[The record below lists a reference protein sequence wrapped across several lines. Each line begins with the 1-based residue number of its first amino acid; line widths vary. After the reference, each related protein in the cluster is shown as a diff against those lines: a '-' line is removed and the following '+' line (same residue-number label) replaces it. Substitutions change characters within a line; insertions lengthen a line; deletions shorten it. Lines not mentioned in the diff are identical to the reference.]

1 MEDKTIVADAKIIEE
16 SLEKPRA
23 SYAPPTPLSLKEV
36 GLNRDML
43 IHLIVKTLYYAGE
56 VTGGYLANRLKL
68 PYTIVD
74 ELIEFIKTER
84 LCEVKGMAGIGKTAY
99 KYVITSLGRDRAR
112 EFLEINLYTGPAPVP
127 LSQYTDMIKKH
138 ACSRSYITQETIA
151 KEFSHLVLSKQ
162 MMDMLGPAI
171 NSGKSMFVY
180 GAPGNGKSIVSESIG
195 KMLGGEIFIPH
206 SIDVDGVII
215 TVFDPINHR
224 PVDGEKIPDSGG
236 YRSPILN
243 DTEDFDQRWVRCRRP
258 FVFTGGELTLE
269 MLDLSFNEISKF
281 YEAPFQVKANGG
293 VFLIDDFGRQLVR
306 PKDLLNRWIV
316 PLEKRVDYLTLHTGK
331 KFEVPFDALII
342 FSTNLRPQE
351 LVDEAFFRRIRYK
364 VHFEN
369 PTLEQYKEIFKNYC
383 RSKNIVYN
391 PIIVDY
397 IQSEFHQKH
406 NLELRCCHPRDI
418 IEQVSDIARY
428 LNMPPALTK
437 ELVDGACNSYF
448 VKQVAG

>member
-1 MEDKTIVADAKIIEE
+1 MENRTILTEARPVDEGAERPKV
-16 SLEKPRA
+16 
-23 SYAPPTPLSLKEV
+23 SYTPLIPASLKDV

-43 IHLIVKTLYYAGE
+43 IHLIVKVLYYAGE
-56 VTGGYLANRLKL
+56 VTGAYLAGRLKL

-74 ELIEFIKTER
+74 ELIEFVKNER
-84 LCEVKGMAGIGKTAY
+84 MCEVKGMAGIGKTAY
-99 KYVITSLGRDRAR
+99 KYAITSLGRDRAR
-112 EFLEINLYTGPAPVP
+112 EFLEINQYTGPAPVP
-127 LSQYTDMIKKH
+127 LVQYTEMIKNE
-138 ACSRSYITQETIA
+138 AATRSYITQETIV
-151 KEFSHLVLSKQ
+151 KEFSHLVLTKHV
-162 MMDMLGPAI
+162 MDMLGPAI
-171 NSGKSMFVY
+171 DSGKSMFIY
-180 GAPGNGKSIVSESIG
+180 GAPGNGKSVVSESIG
-195 KMLGGEIFIPH
+195 RMLGGEVFIPH
-206 SIDVDGVII
+206 AIDVDGVII

-224 PVDGEKIPDSGG
+224 PVNGDKIPDSSG
-236 YRSPILN
+236 YRSPILSE
-243 DTEDFDQRWVRCRRP
+243 TEDFDQRWVRCKRP

-331 KFEVPFDALII
+331 KFELPFDALII

-364 VHFEN
+364 IHFDN
-369 PTLEQYKEIFKNYC
+369 PTLEQYKEICKNYC

-397 IQSEFHQKH
+397 IQTEFYQKH
-406 NLELRCCHPRDI
+406 NLDLRCCHPRDI
-418 IEQVSDIARY
+418 IEQVIDIARY
-428 LNMPPALTK
+428 LNVPPALTK
-437 ELVDGACNSYF
+437 ELVDSACNSYF
-448 VKQVAG
+448 VK

>member
-1 MEDKTIVADAKIIEE
+1 MDDDIVITDVKSEEPREKT
-16 SLEKPRA
+16 L
-23 SYAPPTPLSLKEV
+23 SYAPGTPVSLREV

-43 IHLIVKTLYYAGE
+43 IHLIVKTLYYSGE
-56 VTGGYLANRLKL
+56 VTGSYLAQRLRL

-74 ELIEFIKTER
+74 ELIEFIKVER
-84 LCEVKGMAGIGKTAY
+84 LCEVKGMAGIGKPAY
-99 KYVITSLGRDRAR
+99 KYAITSLGRDRAK
-112 EFLEINLYTGPAPVP
+112 EFLEINQYTGPAPVP
-127 LSQYTDMIKKH
+127 LAQYVEMIH
-138 ACSRSYITQETIA
+138 RQAAARSYITQEGIA
-151 KEFSHLVLSKQ
+151 RAFSHLVMSKQ
-162 MMDMLGPAI
+162 MLDMLGPAI

-180 GAPGNGKSIVSESIG
+180 GAPGNGKSVVSEAIG
-195 KMLGGEIFIPH
+195 HILGGEIYIPH
-206 SIDVDGVII
+206 AIDVDGVVI
-215 TVFDPINHR
+215 TIFDPINHK
-224 PVDGEKIPDSGG
+224 PIEGVKIPDSIG
-236 YRSPILN
+236 YRSPILS
-243 DTEDFDQRWVRCRRP
+243 EDEDYDHRWIRCRRP

-364 VHFEN
+364 IQFNN
-369 PTLEQYKEIFKNYC
+369 PTMEEYKEIFKNYC
-383 RSKNIVYN
+383 RGKNITYN

-397 IQSEFHQKH
+397 VQNDYYQRY

-418 IEQVSDIARY
+418 IEQVIDIARY
-428 LNMPPALTK
+428 MNVAPALTK
-437 ELVDGACNSYF
+437 ELVDDACNSYF
-448 VKQVAG
+448 VK

>member
-1 MEDKTIVADAKIIEE
+1 MKSMEDRTILTQARIIEE
-16 SLEKPRA
+16 SAERA
-23 SYAPPTPLSLKEV
+23 TASFTPSIPTSLREV

-43 IHLIVKTLYYAGE
+43 IHLIVKVLYYAGE
-56 VTGGYLANRLKL
+56 VTGAYLAGRLKL

-74 ELIEFIKTER
+74 ELIEFIKSER
-84 LCEVKGMAGIGKTAY
+84 MCEVKGMAGIGKTAY
-99 KYVITSLGRDRAR
+99 KYAVTSLGRDRAR
-112 EFLEINLYTGPAPVP
+112 EFLEINQYTGPAPVP
-127 LSQYTDMIKKH
+127 LEQYTEMTKKQ
-138 ACSRSYITQETIA
+138 AASRSYITQETIV

-162 MMDMLGPAI
+162 MMDTLGPAI

-195 KMLGGEIFIPH
+195 RMLGGEVFIPH
-206 SIDVDGVII
+206 ALDVDGVII

-224 PVDGEKIPDSGG
+224 PMDGDKIPNSGG
-236 YRSPILN
+236 YRSPILS
-243 DTEDFDQRWVRCRRP
+243 EVEEFDQRWVRCKRP
-258 FVFTGGELTLE
+258 FVFAGGELTLE

-331 KFEVPFDALII
+331 KFELPFDALII

-364 VHFEN
+364 VHFDN
-369 PTLEQYKEIFKNYC
+369 PTLEQFKEIFKNYC

-397 IQSEFHQKH
+397 VQTEFYQKH

-418 IEQVSDIARY
+418 IEQVVDIARY

-437 ELVDGACNSYF
+437 ELVDSACNSYF
-448 VKQVAG
+448 VK

>member
-1 MEDKTIVADAKIIEE
+1 MDDDIIMTDVKSEE
-16 SLEKPRA
+16 PREKPL
-23 SYAPPTPLSLKEV
+23 SYAPGTPVSLREV

-43 IHLIVKTLYYAGE
+43 IHLIVKILYYSGE
-56 VTGGYLANRLKL
+56 VTGSYLAQRLRL

-74 ELIEFIKTER
+74 ELIEFIKVER
-84 LCEVKGMAGIGKTAY
+84 LCEVKGMAGIGKPAY
-99 KYVITSLGRDRAR
+99 KYAITSLGRDRAR
-112 EFLEINLYTGPAPVP
+112 EFLEINQYTGPAPVP
-127 LSQYTDMIKKH
+127 LVQYVEMIH
-138 ACSRSYITQETIA
+138 RQAAARSYITQESIA
-151 KEFSHLVLSKQ
+151 RAFSHLVLNKQ
-162 MMDMLGPAI
+162 MLDMLGPAI

-180 GAPGNGKSIVSESIG
+180 GAPGNGKSVVSEAIG
-195 KMLGGEIFIPH
+195 HILGGEIYIPH
-206 SIDVDGVII
+206 AIDVDGVVI
-215 TVFDPINHR
+215 TIFDPINHK
-224 PVDGEKIPDSGG
+224 PVDEVKVSDSIG
-236 YRSPILN
+236 YRSPILS
-243 DTEDFDQRWVRCRRP
+243 EDEDYDHRWIRCRRP

-364 VHFEN
+364 IQFNN
-369 PTLEQYKEIFKNYC
+369 PTMEEYKEIFKNYC
-383 RSKNIVYN
+383 RGKNITYN

-397 IQSEFHQKH
+397 IQNDYYQRYSI
-406 NLELRCCHPRDI
+406 ELRCCHPRDI
-418 IEQVSDIARY
+418 IEQVIDIARY
-428 LNMPPALTK
+428 MNVAPALTK
-437 ELVDGACNSYF
+437 ELVDDACNSYF
-448 VKQVAG
+448 VK

>member
-1 MEDKTIVADAKIIEE
+1 MKSMEDRTILTQARIIEE
-16 SLEKPRA
+16 SAERA
-23 SYAPPTPLSLKEV
+23 TASFTPSIPASLREV

-43 IHLIVKTLYYAGE
+43 IHLIVKVLYYAGE
-56 VTGGYLANRLKL
+56 VTGAYLAGRLKL

-74 ELIEFIKTER
+74 GLIEFIKSER
-84 LCEVKGMAGIGKTAY
+84 MCEVKGMAGIGKTAY
-99 KYVITSLGRDRAR
+99 KYAVTSLGRDRAR
-112 EFLEINLYTGPAPVP
+112 EFLEINQYTGPAPVP
-127 LSQYTDMIKKH
+127 LAQYTEMIKKQ
-138 ACSRSYITQETIA
+138 AASRSYITQETIV

-162 MMDMLGPAI
+162 MMDTLGPAI

-180 GAPGNGKSIVSESIG
+180 GAPGNGKSVVSESIG
-195 KMLGGEIFIPH
+195 RMLGGEVFIPH
-206 SIDVDGVII
+206 ALDVDGVII

-224 PVDGEKIPDSGG
+224 PMDGDKIPDSGG
-236 YRSPILN
+236 YRSPILS
-243 DTEDFDQRWVRCRRP
+243 EVEEFDQRWVRCKRP
-258 FVFTGGELTLE
+258 FVFAGGELTLE

-331 KFEVPFDALII
+331 KFELPFDALII

-364 VHFEN
+364 IYFDN

-397 IQSEFHQKH
+397 VQTEFYQKH
-406 NLELRCCHPRDI
+406 NLEIR
-418 IEQVSDIARY
+418 
-428 LNMPPALTK
+428 
-437 ELVDGACNSYF
+437 
-448 VKQVAG
+448 

>member
-1 MEDKTIVADAKIIEE
+1 MEDRTIVTDAKVVEE
-16 SLEKPRA
+16 GAEKPEA
-23 SYAPPTPLSLKEV
+23 SYIPATPISLKEV

-43 IHLIVKTLYYAGE
+43 IHLIVKVLYYAGE
-56 VTGGYLANRLKL
+56 VTGSYLAQRLKL

-74 ELIEFIKTER
+74 ELIEFIKSER
-84 LCEVKGMAGIGKTAY
+84 MCEVKGMSGIGKTAY
-99 KYVITSLGRDRAR
+99 RYAITTLGRDRAR
-112 EFLEINLYTGPAPVP
+112 EFLEINQYTGPAPVP
-127 LSQYTDMIKKH
+127 LGQYTEMIKKM
-138 ACSRSYITQETIA
+138 ALARSYITQENIA
-151 KEFSHLVLSKQ
+151 KAFSHLVLSKQ
-162 MMDMLGPAI
+162 MLDTLGPAV

-180 GAPGNGKSIVSESIG
+180 GAPGNGKSVVSEAIG
-195 KMLGGEIFIPH
+195 RMLGGEIFIPH
-206 SIDVDGVII
+206 AIDVDGVII
-215 TVFDPINHR
+215 TVFDPINHQ
-224 PVDGEKIPDSGG
+224 PFDGEKIPDGNG
-236 YRSPILN
+236 FRSPILSEA
-243 DTEDFDQRWVRCRRP
+243 EDIDHRWVRCRRP

-331 KFEVPFDALII
+331 KFELPFDALII

-364 VHFEN
+364 IQFNN
-369 PTLEQYKEIFKNYC
+369 PTLEEYKEIFKNYC
-383 RSKNIVYN
+383 RGKGIVYN

-397 IQSEFHQKH
+397 VQGEFYQKY

-418 IEQVSDIARY
+418 IEQVIDIARY
-428 LNMPPALTK
+428 VNVPPALTK
-437 ELVDGACNSYF
+437 ELIDSACNSYF
-448 VKQVAG
+448 VK

>member
-1 MEDKTIVADAKIIEE
+1 MEDRTILTQARIIEE
-16 SLEKPRA
+16 SAERA
-23 SYAPPTPLSLKEV
+23 TASFTPSIPASLREV

-43 IHLIVKTLYYAGE
+43 IHLIVKVLYYAGE
-56 VTGGYLANRLKL
+56 VTGAYLAGRLKL

-74 ELIEFIKTER
+74 GLIEFIKSER
-84 LCEVKGMAGIGKTAY
+84 MCEVKGMAGIGKTAY
-99 KYVITSLGRDRAR
+99 KYAVTSLGRDRAR
-112 EFLEINLYTGPAPVP
+112 EFLEINQYTGPAPVP
-127 LSQYTDMIKKH
+127 LAQYTEMIKKQ
-138 ACSRSYITQETIA
+138 APSRSYITQQTIV

-162 MMDMLGPAI
+162 MMDTLGPAI

-180 GAPGNGKSIVSESIG
+180 GAPGNGKSVVSESIG
-195 KMLGGEIFIPH
+195 RMLGGEVFIPH
-206 SIDVDGVII
+206 ALDVDGVII

-224 PVDGEKIPDSGG
+224 PMDGDKIPDSGG
-236 YRSPILN
+236 YRSPILS
-243 DTEDFDQRWVRCRRP
+243 EVEEFDQRWVRCKRP
-258 FVFTGGELTLE
+258 FVFAGGELTLE

-331 KFEVPFDALII
+331 KFELPFDALII

-364 VHFEN
+364 IYFDN

-397 IQSEFHQKH
+397 VQTEFYQKH
-406 NLELRCCHPRDI
+406 NLEIRCCHPRDI
-418 IEQVSDIARY
+418 IEQVVDIARY

-437 ELVDGACNSYF
+437 ELVDSACNSYF
-448 VKQVAG
+448 VK

>member
-1 MEDKTIVADAKIIEE
+1 MEDRTILTQARIIEE
-16 SLEKPRA
+16 SAERA
-23 SYAPPTPLSLKEV
+23 TASFTPSIPASLREV

-43 IHLIVKTLYYAGE
+43 IHLIVKVLYYAGE
-56 VTGGYLANRLKL
+56 VTGAYLAGRLKL

-74 ELIEFIKTER
+74 GLIEFIKSER
-84 LCEVKGMAGIGKTAY
+84 MCEVKGMAGIGKTAY
-99 KYVITSLGRDRAR
+99 KYAVTSLGRDRAR
-112 EFLEINLYTGPAPVP
+112 EFLEINQYTGPAPVP
-127 LSQYTDMIKKH
+127 LAQYTEMIKKQ
-138 ACSRSYITQETIA
+138 AASRSYITQETIV

-162 MMDMLGPAI
+162 MMDTLGPAI

-180 GAPGNGKSIVSESIG
+180 GAPGNGKSVVSESIG
-195 KMLGGEIFIPH
+195 RMLGGEVFIPH
-206 SIDVDGVII
+206 ALDVDGVII

-224 PVDGEKIPDSGG
+224 PMDGDKIPDSGG
-236 YRSPILN
+236 YRSPILS
-243 DTEDFDQRWVRCRRP
+243 EVEEFDQRWVRCKRP
-258 FVFTGGELTLE
+258 FVFAGGELTLE

-331 KFEVPFDALII
+331 KFELPFDALII

-364 VHFEN
+364 IYFDN

-397 IQSEFHQKH
+397 VQTEFYQKH
-406 NLELRCCHPRDI
+406 NLEIRCCHPRDI
-418 IEQVSDIARY
+418 IEQVVDIARY

-437 ELVDGACNSYF
+437 ELVDSACNSYF
-448 VKQVAG
+448 VK